1 MKVLLSIKPEYAK
14 RIFDGEKKY
23 EYRTSVF
30 KRNDVES
37 VVVYAT
43 KPIGKVIGE
52 FKIDEIIEDDPRS
65 LWEKTK
71 LYSGI
76 RKKDYMNYFSKRKKG
91 FAIAIKSTS
100 IYDIPLELE
109 ELDPKIKYAPQ
120 SFRYIF

>member
-23 EYRTSVF
+23 EYRTNVF
-30 KRNDVES
+30 KRDVES
-37 VVVYAT
+37 VIVYVT

-52 FKIDEIIEDDPRS
+52 FEIDEIIEDDPKR

-76 RKKDYMNYFSKRKKG
+76 RKKEYMSYFAKRKKG
-91 FAIAIKSTS
+91 FAISIKNTL
-100 IYDIPLELE
+100 IYDIPLDLNELNPE
-109 ELDPKIKYAPQ
+109 IKCAPQ
-120 SFRYIF
+120 SFRYIV